1 MSWKKNVFCGT
12 IYLNGR
18 HLYIVNVCLYQSK
31 REPLQPEKSMK
42 RKRVLRMR
50 KGLKYFLW
58 VKMLTRP
65 ANTPNSFSS
74 PRKCSYK
81 HVYTCWITSAP
92 TNPNCFNRK
101 DIQISITLLLQ
112 AENIT
117 WIWKLSLTQ
126 LSFLPLEWY
135 MVLHNNCVFFNNLL
149 NFFAP
154 FSTEKDAYNVNQ
166 MLLRGLFGEIW
177 QISRLFANNRI
188 SITCK

>member
-1 MSWKKNVFCGT
+1 MVGISI
-12 IYLNGR
+12 IYL
-18 HLYIVNVCLYQSK
+18 CLYQTK

-81 HVYTCWITSAP
+81 HVHTCWITSAP
-92 TNPNCFNRK
+92 TNPNCFNHK
-101 DIQISITLLLQ
+101 DIQISITLSLQ
-112 AENIT
+112 PENIT

-135 MVLHNNCVFFNNLL
+135 MVLHNNCVF
-149 NFFAP
+149 AP

-177 QISRLFANNRI
+177 QISRLIANNRI
-188 SITCK
+188 SITRK

>member
-1 MSWKKNVFCGT
+1 MFYGT
-12 IYLNGR
+12 IYLNGG
-18 HLYIVNVCLYQSK
+18 HLYNLPMSLSNKKGTSTTWEEHEEKEGIEDEEGPEVL
-31 REPLQPEKSMK
+31 PLGEDADKASQHSQLLLLTTQ
-42 RKRVLRMR
+42 VL
-50 KGLKYFLW
+50 LQACT
-58 VKMLTRP
+58 V
-65 ANTPNSFSS
+65 
-74 PRKCSYK
+74 
-81 HVYTCWITSAP
+81 HTCWITSAP

-135 MVLHNNCVFFNNLL
+135 MVLHNNCVF
-149 NFFAP
+149 AP

-177 QISRLFANNRI
+177 QISRLIANNRI
-188 SITCK
+188 SITRK

>member
-1 MSWKKNVFCGT
+1 MFYGT
-12 IYLNGR
+12 IYLVGISIIN
-18 HLYIVNVCLYQSK
+18 LCLDQTK

-58 VKMLTRP
+58 VKMLARP

-81 HVYTCWITSAP
+81 HVHTCWITSAP

-135 MVLHNNCVFFNNLL
+135 MVLHNNCVFSTIYWI
-149 NFFAP
+149 
-154 FSTEKDAYNVNQ
+154 FSPLSQLRKMRT
-166 MLLRGLFGEIW
+166 MLIKCYCVVFLAKYDK
-177 QISRLFANNRI
+177 SRD
-188 SITCK
+188 